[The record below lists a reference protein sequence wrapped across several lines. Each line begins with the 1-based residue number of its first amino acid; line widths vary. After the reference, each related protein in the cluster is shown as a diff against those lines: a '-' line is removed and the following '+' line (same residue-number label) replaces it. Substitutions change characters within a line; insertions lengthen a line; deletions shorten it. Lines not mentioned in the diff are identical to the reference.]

1 METEPTSAA
10 SAWMLRHSGWRLNRC
25 GPIKSGASSHWKFI
39 QMIDFPLFAMIECSM
54 SSYRTLGGV
63 LVVAKL
69 APRTFRALW
78 VGRAEGSDE
87 HLVVNELGHV
97 VRVRGVRRCVEMRT
111 VVQTFSNSLRP
122 DAGDDVDLQ
131 DSGLR
136 RRTWKQTYRAMRS
149 TWI

>member
-1 METEPTSAA
+1 M
-10 SAWMLRHSGWRLNRC
+10 
-25 GPIKSGASSHWKFI
+25 
-39 QMIDFPLFAMIECSM
+39 
-54 SSYRTLGGV
+54 
-63 LVVAKL
+63 VAKL

-122 DAGDDVDLQ
+122 DAGDDVELQ
-131 DSGLR
+131 DSDADVGRGNKHIVRCEARGYEYRPEFGRNPPSTR
-136 RRTWKQTYRAMRS
+136 RRVYHEVNLEESQCQIVKLSQRLNNFRHQQVHQQ
-149 TWI
+149 